1 MIAYTVHEPELPPA
15 DRLDRAEELR
25 FVKDGFSWLTALFP
39 PLGFAARQ
47 LWWAVLAYTGVVLLV
62 AASLNA
68 MHFNTDLISL
78 IVLAFNLYLGFEA
91 STIERWFLDQQGW
104 STVGSVTGR
113 NLPDCER
120 RFFENWLPAQPVIN
134 TPARLGG
141 GSRRGAGDWPFGA
154 KA

>member
-25 FVKDGFSWLTALFP
+25 FVKDGFSWVTALFP

-47 LWWAVLAYTGVVLLV
+47 LWWAVLAYIGIVALV
-62 AASLNA
+62 TASLTA
-68 MHFNTDLISL
+68 LHFNSDLITL
-78 IVLAFNLYLGFEA
+78 IVLALNLYLGFEA

-104 STVGSVTGR
+104 ATVGSVTGR
-113 NLPDCER
+113 NRADCER
-120 RFFENWLPAQPVIN
+120 RFFESWLPGQPVIS
-134 TPARLGG
+134 ASAKSGS
-141 GSRRGAGDWPFGA
+141 GSRRGSGGWPFGA

>member
-25 FVKDGFSWLTALFP
+25 FVKDGFSWVTALFP

-47 LWWAVLAYTGVVLLV
+47 LWWAVLAYIGVVALV
-62 AASLNA
+62 TATLNA
-68 MHFNTDLISL
+68 LHFNADLITL
-78 IVLAFNLYLGFEA
+78 VVLALNLYLGFEA

-104 STVGSVTGR
+104 TTIGSVTGR
-113 NLPDCER
+113 SRADCER
-120 RFFENWLPAQPVIN
+120 RFFENWLPGQPVI
-134 TPARLGG
+134 TASTKLGG
-141 GSRRGAGDWPFGA
+141 SLRGSGGWPFGA